1 MNIVLEGPDNA
12 GKTTLANAIAEE
24 IGWPIKPKEGKPDT
38 FEQTLQKIRFYL
50 SLDRLIIDR
59 HPMITQLIYGQVLR
73 DDPQPSRDLME
84 RFLYQRPIIIYCRCL
99 KLRLKGHEASPTD
112 TKEHL
117 RLLDD
122 KYEKIVD
129 LYDEIMIRFASIIY
143 TDWDQLPRVVAMVK
157 GAIRER

>member
-12 GKTTLANAIAEE
+12 GKSTLANAISED

-38 FEQTLQKIRFYL
+38 FEKTVQKIKFYL

-59 HPMITQLIYGQVLR
+59 HPMITQLVYGQVLR
-73 DDPQPSRDLME
+73 DDPQPPIELFE

-112 TKEHL
+112 TDDHL
-117 RLLDD
+117 HLLDA
-122 KYEKIVD
+122 KYDQIVA
-129 LYDEIMIRFASIIY
+129 LYDELMIRYASIVY
-143 TDWDQLPRVVAMVK
+143 TDWNQLPRVVAMVK
-157 GAIRER
+157 GATRER